1 MKIIKK
7 IYKKILL
14 LIVVIYAIFTI
25 ANQQKVL
32 NQYGQEKVELSKQIE
47 NQEQTKED
55 LTKRKDDVNSLEY
68 IDIISYHK
76 ILSAVVF
83 FNSFLCHQRNEQ
95 TYLFIFTFLS

>member
-68 IDIISYHK
+68 IEQAAREKLDMYYP
-76 ILSAVVF
+76 
-83 FNSFLCHQRNEQ
+83 NERV
-95 TYLFIFTFLS
+95 YIDAGM